1 MKKIILIPKNIIY
14 IVKTVERKN
23 ENKENYYDFIYS
35 FSDIENTEKFLNSDY
50 NTTAITKDGQECFL
64 SSDEKVLSVHSE
76 VVYEQ
81 KYE

>member
-23 ENKENYYDFIYS
+23 ENKENYYDFIYT

-50 NTTAITKDGQECFL
+50 NMTAITKDGQECFL